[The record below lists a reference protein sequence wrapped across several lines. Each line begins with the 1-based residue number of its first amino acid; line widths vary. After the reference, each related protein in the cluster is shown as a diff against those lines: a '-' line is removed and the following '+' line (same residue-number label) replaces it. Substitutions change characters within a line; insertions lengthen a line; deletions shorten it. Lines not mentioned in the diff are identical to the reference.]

1 MLFLARRR
9 PETRGIRETGFLRGV
24 MKIERQEVVW
34 ATALRALDAQHRTTT
49 WLRMACVAALWL
61 VAFRCDPQDRGRVF
75 LQLLPVTAGSVLA
88 HVHARPALIDLLASL
103 PALDRM
109 TAHLEGTRGRA
120 TLDLPGVLEG
130 GGILVASTLYGGWWA
145 VSGFSPQELIIALIA
160 VTVFTWSV
168 FLNVVL
174 DPGYYAPPKEITFG
188 AERSAGPASPV
199 LTWLRHAVPLGVA
212 LLVAFMFLPAWT
224 PSLDAVPLAVRVV
237 LVLSI
242 LSLRLAWLGFDQ
254 VLAASAETVADAEQA
269 ARVQEAGELHSV
281 GKNAVG
287 SILNAL
293 ESPHYKRNEVRSL
306 LRNTLVQ
313 MEETIRTSRGI
324 ASVPQGAPPPLGD
337 LWDAA
342 VAILPL
348 EWRLRCTLNP
358 ESHALVLGDT
368 DRQLVRRVISDLV
381 TNALK
386 AGANRVA
393 CDVRHRHED
402 PRTVK
407 VEVLVLDD
415 GCGMPPDVLDRATT
429 SLSVTAKELRRFGG
443 DLVFTSPGQDGTG
456 TLVRACWCSATPAV
470 PAPRSG
476 EAPVAALQKEG

>member
-1 MLFLARRR
+1 
-9 PETRGIRETGFLRGV
+9 

-49 WLRMACVAALWL
+49 WLRMACVATLWMVAL
-61 VAFRCDPQDRGRVF
+61 RCDPQDQGQVF
-75 LQLLPVTAGSVLA
+75 LQLLPVTAGSVLS
-88 HVHARPALIDLLASL
+88 HVHARPALLDHLASL
-103 PALDRM
+103 PALDRV

-120 TLDLPGVLEG
+120 TVDLPGVLEG

-145 VSGFSPQELIIALIA
+145 VTGFSPQELIIALVA

-174 DPGYYAPPKEITFG
+174 DPGYYAPYKEITFG
-188 AERSAGPASPV
+188 IEQSAGPPSPV
-199 LTWLRHAVPLGVA
+199 LNWLRHAVPPGVA
-212 LLVAFMFLPAWT
+212 LLVALMFLPAWT
-224 PSLDAVPLAVRVV
+224 PSLAAVPFAVRVV

-293 ESPHYKRNEVRSL
+293 ESPHYKHNEVRSL
-306 LRNTLVQ
+306 LRNTLVEL
-313 MEETIRTSRGI
+313 EETIRTSRGT
-324 ASVPQGAPPPLGD
+324 ALVPLGASSPLGE

-358 ESHALVLGDT
+358 EAHSLILGDA

-386 AGANRVA
+386 AGARQVA
-393 CDVRHRHED
+393 CTVRYRHDD
-402 PRTVK
+402 PSTIK
-407 VEVLVLDD
+407 VEVLVHDD
-415 GCGMPPDVLDRATT
+415 GRGMPSDVLDNATT
-429 SLSVTAKELRRFGG
+429 SLSVMAKELRRYGG
-443 DLVFTSPGQDGTG
+443 DLTFTTPGQDGAG
-456 TLVRACWCSATPAV
+456 TLVRACWRSATPAPSV
-470 PAPRSG
+470 PVPRSG
-476 EAPVAALQKEG
+476 DAPVAALQKES